1 MSTVYERDAKTF
13 ARVLG
18 AAELPDVQL
27 SLGHFLLKGRRGVA
41 DRIQYNESG
50 LDLLDNRHE
59 YTFPIRDGDLQ
70 ISLQLYMNV
79 SDHHRLFCYTRMG
92 QIQGMTFSINLTTER
107 ESDRIVYLTQKLKFA
122 ERYDG
127 DDGIARAHRRQKQTV
142 LAGLLRGLDVEVSEN
157 NDVLLGIFDP
167 QAASFANTTPEQF
180 LNDFLVTSLLK
191 GHFQGNKGYR
201 LEVLPSFRVFETEIA
216 ATTNMESAPPRVA
229 AARSNRAI
237 PLSLRYE
244 ILSHDSF
251 RCRACG
257 RTPAVDGVKLHIDH
271 IQPFSLGGLTERE
284 NLRTLCSDCNIG
296 RSNRY
301 IDG

>member
-1 MSTVYERDAKTF
+1 MTTVFERDAETF

-18 AAELPDVQL
+18 AAELPDLHL
-27 SLGHFLLKGRRGVA
+27 SLGRFLLKGSRGVA
-41 DRIQYNESG
+41 DRIKYNEAG

-70 ISLQLYMNV
+70 VSLQLYMNV
-79 SDHHRLFCYTRMG
+79 SGHHRLFCYTRMG
-92 QIQGMTFSINLTTER
+92 QVQGMTFSINLTTER
-107 ESDRIVYLTQKLKFA
+107 ESDRIIYLTQKLKFA

-127 DDGIARAHRRQKQTV
+127 DEETARAHRRQKQTF
-142 LAGLLRGLDVEVSEN
+142 LAGLLRGLDVEISEN

-167 QAASFANTTPEQF
+167 QAASFVSTTPEQF
-180 LNDFLVTSLLK
+180 LNDFLVVSLLK

-201 LEVLPSFRVFETEIA
+201 LEVLPSFTVFETETA
-216 ATTNMESAPPRVA
+216 ATANLESAPPRVA
-229 AARSNRAI
+229 AARGNRAI

-244 ILSHDSF
+244 ILRHDGF

-257 RTPAVDGVKLHIDH
+257 RTPAVDDVKLHIDH
-271 IQPFSLGGLTERE
+271 IQPFSRGGLTERS
-284 NLRTLCSDCNIG
+284 NLCTLCSDCNLG

-301 IDG
+301 TD